1 MNRYSRIRLY
11 QERSEGFVNRIL
23 SLLERMKLDE
33 GFSEELA
40 DFQRQVSEAGVQGE
54 DAYDCL
60 TDFESSLADHY
71 FLLSDGIHSAVLTA
85 LYHLWER
92 DTRDLCKRMLQY
104 SPVADGHQ
112 DVTDRKIQTYK
123 YDKIR
128 SLLIFW
134 GAQESIFDDVDL
146 LNVLANTIKHGPGSS
161 ATGLLKRSSKYYDK
175 LTLFCNLEFNDY
187 DNYSDE
193 AYRLNIDD
201 IKYFGSVLST
211 FWAEIGKNIDI

>member
-1 MNRYSRIRLY
+1 MNRFSRIRLY
-11 QERSEGFVNRIL
+11 RERSEGFVNRIL

-104 SPVADGHQ
+104 KPVAKD
-112 DVTDRKIQTYK
+112 DDEVTERTIQNYK
-123 YDKIR
+123 YDKLR
-128 SLLIFW
+128 DLLSFW
-134 GAQESIFDDVDL
+134 GAQESRG
-146 LNVLANTIKHGPGSS
+146 TKG
-161 ATGLLKRSSKYYDK
+161 
-175 LTLFCNLEFNDY
+175 
-187 DNYSDE
+187 
-193 AYRLNIDD
+193 
-201 IKYFGSVLST
+201 T
-211 FWAEIGKNIDI
+211 FVRK